1 MIQKIKRQEGFGD
14 TVAFFTEATGIKYAV
29 EKAVELGI
37 IEDCGCNKR
46 QEQLNNPDL
55 LINKIFYGNKGENS

>member
-14 TVAFFTEATGIKYAV
+14 TVAFMTEVTGLKYAV

-37 IEDCGCNKR
+37 IEDCGCSER
-46 QEQLNNPDL
+46 QKELNNPDL